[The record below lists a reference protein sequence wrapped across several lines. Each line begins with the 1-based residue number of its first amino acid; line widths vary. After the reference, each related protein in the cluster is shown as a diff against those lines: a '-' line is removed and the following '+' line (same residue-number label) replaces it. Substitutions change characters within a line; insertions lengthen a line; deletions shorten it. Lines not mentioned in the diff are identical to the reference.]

1 MRAFPKCPRCGVFH
15 AEIKLKTT
23 HVLGIVGD
31 NPATARVTIGGISK
45 ISEFTEDTETHC
57 IACDSTFPWKA
68 FRGEK

>member
-1 MRAFPKCPRCGVFH
+1 MREFPKCPRCGVFH

-23 HVLGIVGD
+23 HILSIVGD
-31 NPATARVTIGGISK
+31 TPMNSRVAIGGISR
-45 ISEFTEDTETHC
+45 IDEFTEDTETHC